1 MYYYEMRVVLN
12 EFQKGYALTDGE
24 LCACLY
30 DYGARVL
37 LDAKEPVESELPEPI
52 NV

>member
-24 LCACLY
+24 
-30 DYGARVL
+30 RVSPKTQL
-37 LDAKEPVESELPEPI
+37 QVYTLKRIIS
-52 NV
+52 